1 MYSHLRSS
9 WQHSSFV
16 VEDVVESQ
24 LEIFTQL
31 RGAGDGVG
39 PGVAPHQVVCAQSV
53 SIISRPD
60 VRDESVLLGE
70 M

>member
-1 MYSHLRSS
+1 M
-9 WQHSSFV
+9 
-16 VEDVVESQ
+16 ESQ

-39 PGVAPHQVVCAQSV
+39 PGVAPHQVVTAQSV